1 MLNKIII
8 MGRLTRDPEVRRT
21 RNGVPVASFAL
32 AVPRDYQGQSGEKPT
47 DFIECSAWRS
57 TADFVSRYFTRGR
70 MAVVEGSLQM
80 RDWTDRD
87 GNKRRSAVVVA
98 ESVYFADSKRT
109 ASEGNADERE
119 FPPEQ
124 AQDDRMTE
132 VGDDGQLPF

>member
-21 RNGVPVASFAL
+21 RNGISVASFAL
-32 AVPRDYQGQSGEKPT
+32 AVSRDYQGQNGEKPT
-47 DFIECSAWRS
+47 DFIECSAWRN

-80 RDWTDRD
+80 QDWTDRD

-109 ASEGNADERE
+109 ASEGNADENE